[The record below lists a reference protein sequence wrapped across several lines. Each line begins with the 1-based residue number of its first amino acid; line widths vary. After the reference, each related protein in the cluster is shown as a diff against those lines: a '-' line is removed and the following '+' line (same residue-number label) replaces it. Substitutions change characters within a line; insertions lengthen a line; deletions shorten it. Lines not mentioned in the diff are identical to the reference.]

1 MRRAGS
7 VVRYEGRRGVVF
19 RIRYLDADGARVT
32 ETLGLE
38 VEGWS
43 PAKAEDEL
51 RSRLVDV
58 KRERRRK
65 LRPTSFGEFAEQWFE
80 AYPDTR
86 GLKRSTRRSYR
97 QILDIHLIPAFGE
110 LRLEL
115 LDLDRLDRY
124 MAVKRKEVGPASIN
138 RQLNLLNLILKG
150 AIKRGALRPNANPVP
165 LVDRPKEPRRRWAIL
180 TPAEISRVLSAFAQ
194 LAGETAADD
203 PERRAWLEQARV
215 MFLVVVACGL
225 RRGELLG
232 LRWRHVDLVDM
243 VVRVEE
249 TWVRGAV
256 DTPKSEAGERTIA
269 ISQVV
274 AAELFEHRGRS
285 AFDGDDELVFCHPT
299 KGKPVGAQYAA
310 FLAEALA
317 RGKVTK
323 KMRPFHD
330 GRHTAITNDAASGNA
345 PVAIQS
351 RAGHA
356 SFSTT
361 QRYIDLAGVTFRD
374 EAERISA
381 RLFGG
386 GEKSSGEG
394 SGKRSVADGP
404 EAVGDEHE

>member
-1 MRRAGS
+1 MSRRAGS
-7 VVRYEGRRGVVF
+7 V
-19 RIRYLDADGARVT
+19 IRYQGSLGAVLRLRYRDADGERVI
-32 ETLGLE
+32 ETLGRE
-38 VEGWS
+38 ADGWS
-43 PAKAEDEL
+43 ASKAEEEL

-65 LRPTSFGEFAEQWFE
+65 LKPATFDEFAEQWYGT
-80 AYPDTR
+80 YPDLK

-97 QILDIHLIPAFGE
+97 QLLDLHLLPAFGE

-124 MAVKRKEVGPASIN
+124 MAAKRSGDGALGPASVN
-138 RQLNLLNLILKG
+138 RHLNLLNLILTS

-180 TPAEISRVLSAFAQ
+180 TPAEIGRVSNAFLELAEKTDDERRRKWLLQSRVLFMVS
-194 LAGETAADD
+194 
-203 PERRAWLEQARV
+203 
-215 MFLVVVACGL
+215 VACGL

-232 LRWRHVDLVDM
+232 LRWRHVDFVD
-243 VVRVEE
+243 VVLRIEE

-269 ISQVV
+269 VSQVI
-274 AAELFEHRGRS
+274 ASELFDHRART
-285 AFDGDDELVFCHPT
+285 AFEGDDELLFCHPET
-299 KGKPVGAQYAA
+299 GRPLDDHHYPD
-310 FLAEALA
+310 LLREALGRA
-317 RGKVTK
+317 KVTK

-345 PVAIQS
+345 PVSIQA

-361 QRYIDLAGVTFRD
+361 QRYIDLAGVTFRE
-374 EAERISA
+374 EAERSSA

-386 GEKSSGEG
+386 SGKSSGKSAE
-394 SGKRSVADGP
+394 VPDQTPQHAD
-404 EAVGDEHE
+404 